1 MSDGNMEHVK
11 HVKHKRTPPKEK
23 TGIARHKPSKVLK
36 PLINLNNLFEY
47 SANTNITT

>member
-23 TGIARHKPSKVLK
+23 TGIAHHKPSKVLK